1 MSIINDP
8 YVTLLAVLA
17 FKHFWADGPFQLDY
31 MAFNKGKF
39 LHWGGVSHALTH
51 GVCTLL
57 ALGLWFFLS
66 GKLAAVHGLFLLLLY
81 VVLAEVVTHYFIDL
95 FMRKLTLDKNW
106 IVVGFHKDSD
116 KKLVTIRDRAFY
128 RVLVADQ
135 CLHMMTYVVMASII
149 ITALQSVTIAY

>member
-1 MSIINDP
+1 MYIVNDP

-31 MAFNKGKF
+31 MAFNKGRF

-51 GVCTLL
+51 GVCTVLALL
-57 ALGLWFFLS
+57 AWLVATNNLAIGFSMLS
-66 GKLAAVHGLFLLLLY
+66 LLLY
-81 VVLAEVVTHYFIDL
+81 VTLAEVVAHYFIDL

-106 IVVGFHKDSD
+106 IVVGFNKEAN
-116 KKLVTIRDRAFY
+116 KKLATIRDRAFY

-135 CLHMMTYVVMASII
+135 CLHMMTYVLMASVI
-149 ITALQSVTIAY
+149 ITAMHAMSIAY